1 MKIEKIEEKK
11 TQKLIKKVFSLKFFF
26 YSFNLSMMEILS
38 LESFA
43 IQKKIFFLVAS
54 INLEKL
60 IKLN

>member
-43 IQKKIFFLVAS
+43 IQKKKNFFSLPLS
-54 INLEKL
+54 ILKS
-60 IKLN
+60 